1 MPEENVAVQAAP
13 TQTAVVE
20 QAAPVI
26 SQEPDLLTKVAQFRS
41 KQAKTQTQA
50 PAEGQDIG
58 FDYKELESIKDPV
71 AKEIA
76 MKAYKSMQSGVTK
89 KFQEIAM
96 TKKEYESKLSEMQN
110 WTPQRIQQELLN
122 NPQFLQ
128 AAQQVAGS
136 VPNPQ
141 NSGLTDEQFSA
152 LTDKEKAE
160 ITALK
165 STVNELKAI
174 NYQALISQTDSKL
187 QAKYG
192 AAYEPSSIDN
202 SLKQL
207 AGMQPHELR
216 EYIYKATNH
225 ERDVRDAY
233 ELGRQEATQR
243 NQEKLNSFSPSGSQ
257 TTNND
262 GMPVREKGE
271 NDVTWFTKLAQFRLM
286 QSRKK

>member
-1 MPEENVAVQAAP
+1 MPDEQVL
-13 TQTAVVE
+13 TQTAPVVE

-26 SQEPDLLTKVAQFRS
+26 SQEPDLLTKVNQFR
-41 KQAKTQTQA
+41 TQRQQSQPQV

-89 KFQEIAM
+89 KFQEIAT
-96 TKKEYESKLSEMQN
+96 TKKEYELKVAEMQN

-136 VPNPQ
+136 IPNPQ

-174 NYQALISQTDSKL
+174 NYQALISSTDSKL
-187 QAKYG
+187 QLKYG
-192 AAYEPSSIDN
+192 DAYNPNAIDN

-207 AGMQPHELR
+207 ASMQPHELR

-225 ERDVRDAY
+225 ERDVEDAY
-233 ELGRQEATQR
+233 ELGRQEALQR
-243 NQEKLNSFSPSGSQ
+243 NQDKLNSFSLQGNQ

-262 GMPVREKGE
+262 GMPVRQKSD
-271 NDVTWFTKLAQFRLM
+271 NDQTWFTKLAQFRLS
-286 QSRKK
+286 QSRKR